1 MERERERAACEGKLN
16 TLGSRQLVTR
26 DVVQLSRLSHPL
38 FLDSPLYS
46 TYLLQPRSFF
56 HSDLS
61 PSRLLLLLSFSLS
74 LCLLALFPSLAR
86 AFSVPLVRISIFS
99 SFSAIPLELT
109 TVGVMSLILL
119 AFISRARPP
128 VRVCS
133 ASVYPAYTYY
143 YSVTSGYYTGG
154 LAMPLLSRAAWLSR
168 TKGTASRHRW

>member
-74 LCLLALFPSLAR
+74 LSPRSLSLLRSRFLRPSCSHLY
-86 AFSVPLVRISIFS
+86 FLSVLRD
-99 SFSAIPLELT
+99 T
-109 TVGVMSLILL
+109 
-119 AFISRARPP
+119 SRAYDGWSNVSHPPRLHLPRPP
-128 VRVCS
+128 AR
-133 ASVYPAYTYY
+133 PR
-143 YSVTSGYYTGG
+143 
-154 LAMPLLSRAAWLSR
+154 M
-168 TKGTASRHRW
+168 